1 MYSLRKVSKFNLF
14 NVLQLY
20 KEKQL
25 LIYPKEQLSQV
36 WAGWLVSLSWKHKK
50 KYWIIL
56 MNFKATDKTKDEV
69 LFFPNLY
76 PPFTLL
82 PREFSYLPLKV
93 YWSCNYPLGNL
104 TVLCLH
110 CFWVCRGG
118 EARRAVENIWDS
130 QVLGYFRTFSCIP

>member
-104 TVLCLH
+104 TESYA
-110 CFWVCRGG
+110 FTASGFAG
-118 EARRAVENIWDS
+118 VEKPEE
-130 QVLGYFRTFSCIP
+130 LLRTSETLKF